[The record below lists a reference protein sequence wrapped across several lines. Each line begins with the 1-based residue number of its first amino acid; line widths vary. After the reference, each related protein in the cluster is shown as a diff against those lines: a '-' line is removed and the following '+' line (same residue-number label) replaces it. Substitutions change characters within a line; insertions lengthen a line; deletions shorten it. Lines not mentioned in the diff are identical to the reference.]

1 MDTIWDKLIDI
12 LIYSIFIGALVGF
25 ITYRRL
31 NKELRF
37 IFFYLLIS
45 SVFAVIMSYTSANK
59 INNTLFYNLFVFL
72 EFSILL
78 YSIWLNSHFWFYKW
92 AGIIGS
98 TIILTFFIITIIEKQ
113 EIYNNT
119 LKLVETSL
127 LIITSI
133 VYLIRI
139 FGESF
144 LKYVKDPFKYVIVGI
159 FTYFSCSI
167 LILTVGNQPQL
178 FNLEQFGIMFFIH
191 AAFYSIM
198 VLLMTISFIKCY
210 RK

>member
-1 MDTIWDKLIDI
+1 MDTIWNKLIDI

-92 AGIIGS
+92 TGIIGS